1 MPKRAR
7 RTRRAGAAARAGRQ
21 SKEITVPKGVNYKKV
36 AGIIV
41 VVVGVLFVL
50 FNLPAI
56 LYAFAGFVL
65 IYFGLRLLG
74 YHIKI

>member
-1 MPKRAR
+1 MPR
-7 RTRRAGAAARAGRQ
+7 RTRRRAGAAARAGRQ

-36 AGIIV
+36 AGIIIV
-41 VVVGVLFVL
+41 VIGVLFVL
-50 FNLPAI
+50 ANLYGI

-74 YHIKI
+74 YSIKL